1 MARPKTYRVKKG
13 KHYPIKRRS
22 APGAAPGTLIADPEA
37 HELEARVITYSGETF
52 EEVVDA
58 GIEKIREIR
67 FKSDQVLWLDIVGL
81 RDVAF
86 IQQIG
91 ELFGLHRL
99 ALEDVINLH
108 QRPKVEEYN
117 DYFFVTARTLLAQ
130 KGNETEQ
137 VSFFLGKNFLVSF
150 QEKKGDCFEPLRK
163 RLREGKGLIRETKED
178 HLLYA
183 LLDAIIDNYF
193 PALERIGEELEVCED
208 AVITNPEPSVTQR
221 LHSLKR
227 NLLTLRRAIW
237 PQREMLNALIRDDSP
252 LIRPQTHIYLRDC
265 YDHVIQLMD
274 MIETYREIASGLLD
288 IYLSSISNRMNEIMK
303 VLTIIATI
311 FIPLSFITGLYGM
324 NFNYSASHW
333 NMPELNW
340 RYGYPF
346 ALMLMIFTAV
356 GLLYYFK
363 RKGWLGGLF
372 DKKDQPKE

>member
-237 PQREMLNALIRDDSP
+237 PQREMLNALIRDDSVDP
-252 LIRPQTHIYLRDC
+252 PANAYLSQRLLRPRHPVNGYDRDIPRDC
-265 YDHVIQLMD
+265 LGI
-274 MIETYREIASGLLD
+274 TG
-288 IYLSSISNRMNEIMK
+288 YLSFQYQQPHERNHEGIDDYCHDFYSFELHYRVIWNE
-303 VLTIIATI
+303 
-311 FIPLSFITGLYGM
+311 F
-324 NFNYSASHW
+324 
-333 NMPELNW
+333 
-340 RYGYPF
+340 
-346 ALMLMIFTAV
+346 
-356 GLLYYFK
+356 
-363 RKGWLGGLF
+363 
-372 DKKDQPKE
+372 